1 MARKPGIRQVP
12 EKDEQEDGRVRITR
26 GGKKGKSK
34 AQLDTV
40 RMRGTEGS
48 KTEKGGKNGKKSLEW
63 I

>member
-12 EKDEQEDGRVRITR
+12 EKEGQEDGRVRLTR
-26 GGKKGKSK
+26 GEKKGKSK
-34 AQLDTV
+34 VTV